1 LLKFKLNL
9 FSSFGINVASK
20 IDIKVFLVNLCIK
33 KLTTNIRG
41 ILMNYLTFHKKFLLS
56 ISFLFFAISIV
67 AQENVIEEV
76 FVTAEKRSESLQ
88 DISQAVTAISDRDI
102 ESKNIE
108 SFVDLS
114 AIVPG
119 VTVSKNEGYKTVI
132 SIRGVGNETNQNAIA
147 APSVAFH
154 MDGIFI
160 ASPFALQTDFI
171 DVDRIEV
178 IRGPQGTLFGQN
190 STGGAINV
198 ISKKPSTDGNMSK
211 YDFILGNH
219 GLSKFRS
226 SNNVAFSQN
235 VASRISFSKT
245 ERDGFSN
252 NVFNSQDLDDANNF
266 SLRGDLLIDID
277 PSSSLRFFGQYFEV
291 DRNGSAMRGI
301 DDPTPNIR
309 KLSQDTVSR
318 HELTSSILAAIY
330 ESDLGFATLKMMAS
344 VQEDDILVVRDND
357 RHNFGD
363 SVLSIPGLGTDAVYQ
378 RAEFNPETSLV
389 DTTTFEINLISNEP
403 ILDSKL
409 DWTIGAFYMEHEIEN
424 IIRGYRDNDLT
435 GRLRYLCEESFA
447 NPGYCYT
454 HDYGIPG
461 RFDVFGADWDFV
473 TNALPTRES
482 YSIYGQGT
490 YSVRND
496 LRVIAGMRFSEDKFK
511 TNVTNFFNT
520 ETFTEEG
527 ASDETTGKI
536 TGELDI
542 NDATMAYLTFARG
555 SKPGGSN
562 LTFGFTEAQDLE
574 AGRPVAP
581 ALVFPTFQAETVD
594 SIEFG
599 LKTDLLDGRARTN
612 IAAFS
617 YTYDNLQFQA
627 TDPDPYRGGV
637 ANIPESE
644 MSGLEIEFT
653 GLLNDEWVLDMNL
666 SFLSSEVTSDY
677 MVLDNVDA
685 YQYFFGQEDLRY
697 GLRENVK
704 GNELAKSPE
713 FSADISLTYE
723 TVLSSGSLFTG
734 IMQYVQRGDFQ
745 QRVSNNAIVDAIDS
759 YDLLN
764 LTASI
769 DFAGDK
775 WELDFKVLN
784 VSDEDGVNSSM
795 TDVFGVA
802 ATGLELIPPRQFMVR
817 LSMSY

>member
-1 LLKFKLNL
+1 MNDL
-9 FSSFGINVASK
+9 FFN
-20 IDIKVFLVNLCIK
+20 K
-33 KLTTNIRG
+33 KT
-41 ILMNYLTFHKKFLLS
+41 LS
-56 ISFLFFAISIV
+56 ICLLLFGVSVFS
-67 AQENVIEEV
+67 QDNVIEEV

-88 DISQAVTAISDRDI
+88 DISQAVTAISDQDI
-102 ESKNIE
+102 ESKNIQ
-108 SFVDLS
+108 SMVDLS

-119 VTVSKNEGYKTVI
+119 VTVAKNEGYKTVI

-198 ISKKPSTDGNMSK
+198 ISKKPSMDAYLGKSDITFGN
-211 YDFILGNH
+211 F
-219 GLSKFRS
+219 GLTKFRT
-226 SNNVAFSQN
+226 SNNIPLTSN
-235 VASRISFSKT
+235 IASRVSIAIT
-245 ERDGFSN
+245 ERDGFSDN
-252 NVFNSQDLDDANNF
+252 IFTGQDLDDASSI
-266 SLRGDLLIDID
+266 SLRGDLLIDLD
-277 PSSSLRFFGQYFEV
+277 ENASLRFFGQFFEV

-309 KLSQDTVSR
+309 KLSQDTLSK
-318 HELTSSILAAIY
+318 HELTSSVFAAIY
-330 ESDLGFATLKMMAS
+330 ETDLGFALLKAMAS
-344 VQEDDILVVRDND
+344 IQEDDILVVRDND
-357 RHNFGD
+357 RHNQGD
-363 SVLSIPGLGTDAVYQ
+363 LVLSIPGLNPEVCVDPLPGQIGGSFGCFATYQ
-378 RAEFNPETSLV
+378 RAEFNPETSVV

-403 ILDSKL
+403 ILNGKL

-424 IIRGYRDNDLT
+424 TIRGYRDNDLT
-435 GRLRYLCEESFA
+435 GQLRYLCGESFA
-447 NPGYCYT
+447 NSAYCYT

-473 TNALPTRES
+473 TDALPTRES
-482 YSIYGQGT
+482 YSFYGQGT
-490 YSVRND
+490 YSISDEFRLV
-496 LRVIAGMRFSEDKFK
+496 AGMRYSKDTFE
-511 TNVTNFFNT
+511 TNVTNFFNV
-520 ETFTEEG
+520 ETFTEKG
-527 ASDETTGKI
+527 TSDETTGKI
-536 TGELDI
+536 TGELDLS
-542 NDATMAYLTFARG
+542 DSAMAYLSFARG
-555 SKPGGSN
+555 FKPGGSN
-562 LTFGFTEAQDLE
+562 LTFGFTEAEDAA
-574 AGRPVAP
+574 AGRPLAP
-581 ALVFPTFQAETVD
+581 ALVFPTFEAETVD

-599 LKTDLLDGRARTN
+599 LKTDLMDGRARAN
-612 IAAFS
+612 IAVFS
-617 YTYDNLQFQA
+617 YTYENLQFQA

-644 MSGLEIEFT
+644 MSGLEVEFK
-653 GLLNDEWVLDMNL
+653 GLLTDSLVLDMNL
-666 SFLSSEVTSDY
+666 SFLDSKVTSDY

-713 FSADISLTYE
+713 FSADISLAYE
-723 TVLSSGSLFTG
+723 TALASGSMFTW
-734 IMQYVQRGDFQ
+734 IMQYIHRGDFQ
-745 QRVSNNAIVDAIDS
+745 QRVSNNTIVDAIDS

-769 DFAGDK
+769 DFVGDK
-775 WELDFKVLN
+775 WGLDFKILN
-784 VSDEDGVNSSM
+784 ATDQDGVNSSM

>member
-1 LLKFKLNL
+1 MNFYFLRTFYK
-9 FSSFGINVASK
+9 K
-20 IDIKVFLVNLCIK
+20 IF
-33 KLTTNIRG
+33 
-41 ILMNYLTFHKKFLLS
+41 LTFC
-56 ISFLFFAISIV
+56 ILFFATFVS
-67 AQENVIEEV
+67 AQNNVIEEV

-88 DISQAVTAISDRDI
+88 DISQAVSALSDQDLK
-102 ESKNIE
+102 SKNIE

-119 VTVSKNEGYKTVI
+119 VTVAKNEGYKTVI

-198 ISKKPSTDGNMSK
+198 ISKKPSMDKNLSQ
-211 YDFILGNH
+211 YDLTLGNY

-226 SNNVAFSQN
+226 SNNLVISESIAT
-235 VASRISFSKT
+235 RISFAKT
-245 ERDGFSN
+245 ERDGYSSN
-252 NVFNSQDLDDANNF
+252 IVNGQDLDDANNF
-266 SLRGDLLIDID
+266 SLRGDLLFDINEN
-277 PSSSLRFFGQYFEV
+277 SSLRFFGQYFEV

-301 DDPTPNIR
+301 DDTNANIR
-309 KLSQDTVSR
+309 NLSQDTLSK
-318 HELTSSILAAIY
+318 HQLTSSVLAAIY
-330 ESDLGFATLKMMAS
+330 ETDLGFATLKAMAS
-344 VQEDDILVVRDND
+344 IQEDDILVVRDND

-363 SVLSIPGLGTDAVYQ
+363 LVLSIPGLGSNATYQ

-389 DTTTFEINLISNEP
+389 DTNTFEINLISNEP
-403 ILDSKL
+403 ILNGRL

-424 IIRGYRDNDLT
+424 SIRGYRDNDLT
-435 GRLRYLCEESFA
+435 GQLRYLCGESFA
-447 NPGYCYT
+447 NSGYCYT

-461 RFDVFGADWDFV
+461 RFDVFAADWDFV
-473 TNALPTRES
+473 TDALPTRES
-482 YSIYGQGT
+482 YSIYGPGT
-490 YSVRND
+490 YSVRED
-496 LRVIAGMRFSEDKFK
+496 LRVVAGLRYSEDTFK

-520 ETFTEEG
+520 ETFSEEG
-527 ASDETTGKI
+527 TSDEVTGKI

-542 NDATMAYLTFARG
+542 NNSTMTYLTFARG
-555 SKPGGSN
+555 SKPGGTN
-562 LTFGFTEAQDLE
+562 LTFGFTEAQDTE

-581 ALVFPTFQAETVD
+581 ALVFPTYQAETVD
-594 SIEFG
+594 SIELG
-599 LKTDLLDGRARTN
+599 LKTDFFDGRARTN
-612 IAAFS
+612 IATFLYS
-617 YTYDNLQFQA
+617 YENLQFQA

-644 MSGLEIEFT
+644 MSGLEVEFT
-653 GLLNDEWVLDMNL
+653 GLLTDEWILDMNL
-666 SFLSSEVTSDY
+666 SFLNSEVTSDY

-723 TVLSSGSLFTG
+723 TVLASGSLLTG

-769 DFAGDK
+769 DFVGDR
-775 WELDFKVLN
+775 WGLDFRVLN
-784 VSDEDGVNSSM
+784 ATDEDGVNSSM

-802 ATGLELIPPRQFMVR
+802 ATGLELIPPRQVMIR
-817 LSMSY
+817 LSLSY

>member
-1 LLKFKLNL
+1 MNHI
-9 FSSFGINVASK
+9 SFQIN
-20 IDIKVFLVNLCIK
+20 
-33 KLTTNIRG
+33 
-41 ILMNYLTFHKKFLLS
+41 FLLS
-56 ISFLFFAISIV
+56 ISLLFFGVSLL
-67 AQENVIEEV
+67 AQDNVIEEV

-88 DISQAVTAISDRDI
+88 DISQAVTAITDQDI

-108 SFVDLS
+108 SMVDLS

-119 VTVSKNEGYKTVI
+119 VTVAKNEGYKTVI

-198 ISKKPSTDGNMSK
+198 ISKKPSMDEYLGKSDITFGN
-211 YDFILGNH
+211 Y
-219 GLSKFRS
+219 GLTKFRT
-226 SNNVAFSQN
+226 SNNIPLASN
-235 VASRISFSKT
+235 VASRVSFAVT
-245 ERDGFSN
+245 ERDGFSD
-252 NVFNSQDLDDANNF
+252 NVATGQDLDDASSVSF
-266 SLRGDLLIDID
+266 RGDLLIDLSE
-277 PSSSLRFFGQYFEV
+277 SSSLRLFGQFFEV

-309 KLSQDTVSR
+309 KLSQDTVSK
-318 HELTSSILAAIY
+318 HELTSSIYAAIY
-330 ESDLGFATLKMMAS
+330 ESDLGFASLKAMAS
-344 VQEDDILVVRDND
+344 IQEDDILVVRDND
-357 RHNFGD
+357 RHNYGD
-363 SVLSIPGLGTDAVYQ
+363 FVKSIPGLPPVQQVCIEIFPQPDECRYARYQ
-378 RAEFNPETSLV
+378 RAEFNPEASVV

-403 ILDSKL
+403 ILNGKL

-424 IIRGYRDNDLT
+424 TIRGYRDNDLT
-435 GRLRYLCEESFA
+435 GQLRYLCGESFA
-447 NPGYCYT
+447 NPAYCYT

-473 TNALPTRES
+473 TDARPTRES
-482 YSIYGQGT
+482 YSFYGQGT
-490 YSVRND
+490 YSVSDDFR
-496 LRVIAGMRFSEDKFK
+496 LVAGMRYSEDTFE
-511 TNVTNFFNT
+511 TSVTNFFNV
-520 ETFTEEG
+520 ETFTEKG
-527 ASDETTGKI
+527 TSDETTGKI
-536 TGELDI
+536 TGELDLS
-542 NDATMAYLTFARG
+542 DSAMAYLSLARG
-555 SKPGGSN
+555 FKPGGSN
-562 LTFGFTEAQDLE
+562 LTFGFTEAEDAA
-574 AGRPVAP
+574 AGRPLAP
-581 ALVFPTFQAETVD
+581 ALVFPTFEAETVD
-594 SIEFG
+594 SIEVG
-599 LKTDLLDGRARTN
+599 YKTDLMDGRARAN

-617 YTYDNLQFQA
+617 YTYENIQFQA

-644 MSGLEIEFT
+644 MSGLEIEFK
-653 GLLNDEWVLDMNL
+653 GLLTDSLILDMNL
-666 SFLSSEVTSDY
+666 SFLDSEVTSDY

-713 FSADISLTYE
+713 FSANISLTYE
-723 TVLSSGSLFTG
+723 TVLASGSLMTG

-745 QRVSNNAIVDAIDS
+745 QRISNNSIVDAIDS

-764 LTASI
+764 LSTSI

-775 WELDFKVLN
+775 WGLDFKILN
-784 VSDEDGVNSSM
+784 ATDEDGVNSSM

-802 ATGLELIPPRQFMVR
+802 ATGLELIPPRQYMIR
-817 LSMSY
+817 LRMSY

>member
-1 LLKFKLNL
+1 MNYATFNNKFLFTIPLLL
-9 FSSFGINVASK
+9 FGIS
-20 IDIKVFLVNLCIK
+20 
-33 KLTTNIRG
+33 
-41 ILMNYLTFHKKFLLS
+41 LS
-56 ISFLFFAISIV
+56 
-67 AQENVIEEV
+67 AQENIIEEV

-88 DISQAVTAISDRDI
+88 DISQAVTALNDRDI

-108 SFVDLS
+108 SMVDLS

-132 SIRGVGNETNQNAIA
+132 SIRGIGNETNQNAIA

-154 MDGIFI
+154 MDGIFV

-198 ISKKPSTDGNMSK
+198 ISKKPSMNESFGKSDITFGN
-211 YDFILGNH
+211 Y

-226 SNNVAFSQN
+226 SSNIPLGQN
-235 VASRISFSKT
+235 IASRISFAIT
-245 ERDGFSN
+245 ERDGFSDN
-252 NVFNSQDLDDANNF
+252 IVTGQDLDDA
-266 SLRGDLLIDID
+266 SSVSIRGDLLIDLNENN
-277 PSSSLRFFGQYFEV
+277 SLRFFGQFFDV

-301 DDPTPNIR
+301 DDPSPNIR
-309 KLSQDTVSR
+309 DLSQDTISK
-318 HELTSSILAAIY
+318 HKLSSSIIAAIY
-330 ESDLGFATLKMMAS
+330 ESDLGFASFKAMAS
-344 VQEDDILVVRDND
+344 IQEDDILVVRDND

-363 SVLSIPGLGTDAVYQ
+363 LVLSIPGLGSDAVYQ
-378 RAEFNPETSLV
+378 RAEFNPETSIV

-403 ILDSKL
+403 ILNGKL

-424 IIRGYRDNDLT
+424 TIRGYRDNDLS
-435 GRLRYLCEESFA
+435 GQLRYLCGESFA
-447 NPGYCYT
+447 NPAYCYI

-461 RFDVFGADWDFV
+461 RFDVFAAEWDFV
-473 TNALPTRES
+473 TDALPTRKS

-490 YSVRND
+490 YSLSND
-496 LRVIAGMRFSEDKFK
+496 FRLVAGMRYSEDTFK

-520 ETFTEEG
+520 ETFAEKGT
-527 ASDETTGKI
+527 SDETTGKI
-536 TGELDI
+536 TGEMDI
-542 NDATMAYLTFARG
+542 SNSTMAYLSFARG
-555 SKPGGSN
+555 FKPGGSN
-562 LTFGFTEAQDLE
+562 LTFGFTEAEDAS
-574 AGRPVAP
+574 AGRPIAP
-581 ALVFPTFQAETVD
+581 ALVFPTFEAETVD

-599 LKTDLLDGRARTN
+599 LKTDLMDGRARAN

-617 YTYDNLQFQA
+617 YTYENLQFQA

-644 MSGLEIEFT
+644 MSGFEVEFKGFLT
-653 GLLNDEWVLDMNL
+653 DAVVLDMNL
-666 SFLSSEVTSDY
+666 SLLDSEVTSDY

-713 FSADISLTYE
+713 FSADVSLTYE
-723 TVLSSGSLFTG
+723 TVLASGIPFTG
-734 IMQYVQRGDFQ
+734 IIQYIRRGDFQ
-745 QRVSNNAIVDAIDS
+745 QRVSNNSIVDAIDS

-764 LTASI
+764 ITASI
-769 DFAGDK
+769 DFADEK
-775 WELDFKVLN
+775 WGLDFKILN
-784 VSDEDGVNSSM
+784 ATDEDGVNSSM

-817 LSMSY
+817 LRMSY